1 MRKAT
6 CLMFSWPRSLSCMGV
21 SRAAGH
27 DCFSMFS
34 SWPSHGSGDDFIF
47 THLSVLGVLQLS
59 SSVLPVRGELLFKV
73 LCGWSLSATVET
85 LLLLLGLDLGHRGC
99 VP

>member
-34 SWPSHGSGDDFIF
+34 SWPSHGNDDDFIF
-47 THLSVLGVLQLS
+47 THLSVLGVFQLS
-59 SSVLPVRGELLFKV
+59 SSVLAVRGELLFKV
-73 LCGWSLSATVET
+73 LCGWSLFRHCGNPAAPPGS
-85 LLLLLGLDLGHRGC
+85 
-99 VP
+99 